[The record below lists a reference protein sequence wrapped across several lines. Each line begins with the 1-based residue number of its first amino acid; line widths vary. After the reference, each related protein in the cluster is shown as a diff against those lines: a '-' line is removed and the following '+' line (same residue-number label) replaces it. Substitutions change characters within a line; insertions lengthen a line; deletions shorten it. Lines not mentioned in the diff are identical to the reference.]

1 MTFEER
7 KKLARSFLGKIVH
20 IGIDRPIGYIH
31 KKEKYTLE
39 YKINYGFI
47 PDVKGGDDEELDV
60 YLLGVD
66 VPVLEYDAKIIAIV
80 HRENDIEDKLVG
92 APLDMNFEKEEIAKQ
107 IEFQEKYY
115 ITYIETM
122 EENMSK

>member
-7 KKLARSFLGKIVH
+7 KKLARSFLGKTVH

-31 KKEKYTLE
+31 QKEKYTLE

-66 VPVLEYDAKIIAIV
+66 VPVSEYDAKIIAIV

-92 APLDMNFEKEEIAKQ
+92 APPNMSFDKEEIAKQ
-107 IEFQEKYY
+107 VEFQEKYY
-115 ITYIETM
+115 ITYVETM